1 MVILQALVAVALVG
15 ATSESFG
22 QKYNAAHEKQSR
34 CESAG
39 ELARSFFGSSTE
51 DLRAAAA
58 DVDSKVKKKEISKSA
73 GVETKY
79 VFFLGKTARTEKDAY
94 LSAWSWCMDQKK

>member
-1 MVILQALVAVALVG
+1 MGVQKALIVIVLAG
-15 ATSESFG
+15 AGGESLG

-39 ELARSFFGSSTE
+39 DLARSFFGSSTDE
-51 DLRAAAA
+51 LRAAAA
-58 DVDSKVKKKEISKSA
+58 DVDSKVKKKEISKA
-73 GVETKY
+73 VGEETKY